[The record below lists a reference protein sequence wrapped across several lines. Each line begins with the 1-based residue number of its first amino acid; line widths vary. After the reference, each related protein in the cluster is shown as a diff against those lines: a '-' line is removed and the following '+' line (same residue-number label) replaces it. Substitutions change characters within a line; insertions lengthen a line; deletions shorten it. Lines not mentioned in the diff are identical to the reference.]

1 MGKMSCRCS
10 TIVNV
15 KKEHICI
22 KNMFFFFGK
31 MKRKGYKMRK
41 IRSPYYVDFSVTP
54 YCNLKCGF
62 CSAAALGTEHGIKRL
77 SLNDIERIFDE
88 FDKNDILR
96 VSIEGGEPFLRDD
109 IIDILE
115 LADQHIFTYYVNT
128 NGTLITDE
136 IAKKIAET
144 KVSKICVSVDGPNE
158 EIHDLSRGVKGAF
171 KKTINAIKLLQEN
184 NVPVDAII
192 TLNKINKDY
201 VVETLKFLE
210 SIGIKNVAMMLLAT
224 VGKASKNMKDIYI
237 SFEEWR
243 SLLIELTKLKKN
255 RQLPTDLNIVPT
267 GEGKCP
273 WELYLPLKLDGM
285 ESDINLWLNEDRV
298 SSLEENEFGCT
309 AGKESFAVDGYGN
322 VYGCSLMVSEN
333 ELVAGNIL
341 EQSLADIWN
350 KASVFEQL
358 RKNSLFE
365 LEGGCRECELLEKCK
380 AGCRACAFALEKSL
394 VASDIRCP
402 LAKRGEKKWQ

>member
-1 MGKMSCRCS
+1 M
-10 TIVNV
+10 
-15 KKEHICI
+15 
-22 KNMFFFFGK
+22 
-31 MKRKGYKMRK
+31 
-41 IRSPYYVDFSVTP
+41 
-54 YCNLKCGF
+54 
-62 CSAAALGTEHGIKRL
+62 
-77 SLNDIERIFDE
+77 
-88 FDKNDILR
+88 
-96 VSIEGGEPFLRDD
+96 
-109 IIDILE
+109 
-115 LADQHIFTYYVNT
+115 
-128 NGTLITDE
+128 
-136 IAKKIAET
+136 
-144 KVSKICVSVDGPNE
+144 
-158 EIHDLSRGVKGAF
+158 
-171 KKTINAIKLLQEN
+171 
-184 NVPVDAII
+184 
-192 TLNKINKDY
+192 
-201 VVETLKFLE
+201 
-210 SIGIKNVAMMLLAT
+210 
-224 VGKASKNMKDIYI
+224 
-237 SFEEWR
+237 
-243 SLLIELTKLKKN
+243 IELTKLKKN